1 MQITRYRIGGTERIA
16 IVGAGEFGRQAA
28 HHILQNNRNSLR
40 YEIVGWYDDTY
51 EKREIVCGYP
61 VLGAVESVMADFKA
75 NKFEYL
81 FIAIGYNHPQ
91 FKDSLILR
99 FKGHI
104 PLYNIISSDAH
115 IDPTS
120 VIGDNIFIYPGAIID
135 KDVKLEDGVTIN
147 LGSIVSHNS
156 TVGACSFIAPG
167 VTIAGFSQ
175 IGRQSFIGAGAIV
188 KDNLTI
194 CNNVTLGAGCVAVKD
209 IPNPGTYIGVPAKS
223 LNK

>member
-1 MQITRYRIGGTERIA
+1 MQVYGLKRIA
-16 IVGAGEFGRQAA
+16 IIGAGEFGRQAA
-28 HHILQNNRNSLR
+28 HHILQNNRNSLQ

-51 EKREIVCGYP
+51 EKGEIVCDYP
-61 VLGAVESVMADFKA
+61 VLGVIASVMDDFKA
-75 NKFEYL
+75 NKFEHL

-91 FKDSLILR
+91 FKDFLIQQ
-99 FKGHI
+99 FKNHI

-156 TVGACSFIAPG
+156 IVGACSFIAPG

-188 KDNLTI
+188 KDNMTI
-194 CNNVTLGAGCVAVKD
+194 CDNVTLGAGCVAVKD
-209 IPNPGTYIGVPAKS
+209 ILNPGTYIGVPAKI